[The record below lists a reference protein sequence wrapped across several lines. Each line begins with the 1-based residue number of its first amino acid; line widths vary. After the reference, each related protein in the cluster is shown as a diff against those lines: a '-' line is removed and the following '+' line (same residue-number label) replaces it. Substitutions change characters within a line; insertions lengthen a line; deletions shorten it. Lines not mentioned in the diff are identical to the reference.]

1 MNTLITKDQI
11 ASIVVARKNYDTNV
25 FKESLIE
32 AIELA
37 SIKPLLGSDLYLEI
51 RTQYLANN
59 LSPQNT
65 TLVNSYL
72 RNYLAYEV
80 AYLCAPLMQVDVSSI
95 GMVINNSENS
105 NSISSELRAEVA
117 TTYKLISE
125 SFKLKTKDFLESNY
139 AAYPLYKKKS
149 SVTIIGGIIFENK
162 EVETSVANNAS
173 QSWFTQDLNVQV
185 LSSGQNS
192 AYQINLSYTTITSA
206 VDNYNSV
213 KLPMGAVG
221 HKYFIYNNCDKI
233 ISVYP
238 QNGESINGI
247 ANYQFNIDAYSVMS
261 FECFY
266 AGKYMAAGL
275 SI

>member
-1 MNTLITKDQI
+1 MNTLITKEQI

-37 SIKPLLGSDLYLEI
+37 SVKPLLGADLYLEI

-72 RNYLAYEV
+72 KNYLAYEV
-80 AYLCAPLMQVDVSSI
+80 AYLSAPLMQVDVSSI

-105 NSISSELRAEVA
+105 SSISSELRADVA
-117 TTYKLISE
+117 ATYKLISE
-125 SFKLKTKDFLESNY
+125 SFKSKTKDFLEENY

-162 EVETSVANNAS
+162 EVESSVTNTVS
-173 QSWFTQDLNVQV
+173 QSWITQDLNVQ
-185 LSSGQNS
+185 LTTSGQNS
-192 AYQINLSYTTITSA
+192 AYQIGSSYTTITSA
-206 VDNYNSV
+206 LANYNSV
-213 KLPMGAVG
+213 KLPSGAVG
-221 HKYFIYNNCDKI
+221 HKYFIYNNSDKI

-266 AGKYMAAGL
+266 VGKYMAAGL